1 MNLTQKVLVGLFL
14 GLAVGLIINVTG
26 LYDSEGFTRSFVV
39 DGVFYTVGKLFVNAL
54 KMLVVPLVFFSLVTG
69 VIGIGDIRLLGRV
82 GGKSF
87 LLYLLTTAIAI
98 TLALGMATTFN
109 VGAGIEAVSESD
121 FTGSKAPSLAEVIIN
136 IVPENPLQAMVEG
149 NMLAVIFYS
158 VVFGV
163 CLLSVS
169 REASN
174 VVTLM
179 EQLNAVMMKMV
190 ELVMLCAPYA
200 VFCLIAKA
208 ISELGFELVVS
219 LFAYVLVLVTVLLV
233 HGFGI
238 LPGLL
243 KLFSGLNP
251 ITFLK
256 KIQAAQLFAFS
267 TASSGATIPVTLQ
280 SVKNRMGVNG
290 SVASFTVPFGATI
303 NMDGTAMMQG
313 VATVFVANVYGIDLS
328 LMDYL
333 MVIMMAVL
341 ASIGTA
347 GVPGVGLVMLT
358 MVFSQ
363 VNLPVEGIAL
373 IIGVDRILDMIRT
386 AVNITGDAAVTCIVA
401 KSENKVD
408 QAVFNNPDAGLME
421 EEELEVNLNQ

>member
-1 MNLTQKVLVGLFL
+1 MNLTQKVLIGLGI
-14 GLAVGLIINVTG
+14 GLLVGLIINWTG
-26 LYDSEGFTRSFVV
+26 LYSAGGFVRTFVV

-69 VIGIGDIRLLGRV
+69 VLGIGDVRLLGRV

-87 LLYLLTTAIAI
+87 TLYVLTTAIAI
-98 TLALGMATTFN
+98 TLALSMATAFS
-109 VGAGIEAVSESD
+109 VGTGIEATAETAFS
-121 FTGSKAPSLAEVIIN
+121 GSQAPSLAEVIIN
-136 IVPENPLQAMVEG
+136 IVPSNPIQAMADG

-163 CLLSVS
+163 CLLAVS

-174 VVTLM
+174 VVSLM
-179 EQLNAVMMKMV
+179 EQLNGVMMKMV

-208 ISELGFELVVS
+208 IAELGFDLVKS
-219 LFAYVLVLVTVLLV
+219 LLAYVLVLTSVLLI
-233 HGFGI
+233 HGFAI
-238 LPGLL
+238 LPSLL
-243 KLFSGLNP
+243 KVLSGLNP
-251 ITFLK
+251 LTFLS

-280 SVKNRMGVNG
+280 SVEERMGVNG

-313 VATVFVANVYGIDLS
+313 VATVFVANVYGIDLGM
-328 LMDYL
+328 MDYL
-333 MVIMMAVL
+333 TVILMAVL

-358 MVFSQ
+358 MVFGQ
-363 VNLPVEGIAL
+363 VGLPVEGIAL

-386 AVNITGDAAVTCIVA
+386 AVNVTGDAAVTCIVA
-401 KSENKVD
+401 KSEKKIE
-408 QAVFNNPDAGLME
+408 QTVFNDPHAGVIE
-421 EEELEVNLNQ
+421 D